1 MDIRTKVAII
11 GLIGVIGAA
20 FIMALPHYLDIPT
33 PTPTPTATPTPTSII
48 DTMDSTSGWETY
60 KDEEG
65 SSINIK
71 SVPGRTGNAIEI
83 SFDLKER
90 GYVHIYKKINPEVLS
105 GKEGIKFY
113 YKGSGE
119 PNTFKLVL
127 RYGDVGKTLFGVS
140 SDRGTVTDDWV
151 PIEAPYTYFNC
162 LWPDDNCLYY
172 GNKLDLKNVRKIGF
186 EIANLREGD
195 VCGSGKVIIDDVQ
208 GITS

>member
-20 FIMALPHYLDIPT
+20 FIMALPHYLDI

-90 GYVHIYKKINPEVLS
+90 GYVQIHKKLILKYYLE
-105 GKEGIKFY
+105 KREYFFFIK
-113 YKGSGE
+113 
-119 PNTFKLVL
+119 V
-127 RYGDVGKTLFGVS
+127 VVS
-140 SDRGTVTDDWV
+140 L
-151 PIEAPYTYFNC
+151 IHLN
-162 LWPDDNCLYY
+162 LY
-172 GNKLDLKNVRKIGF
+172 
-186 EIANLREGD
+186 
-195 VCGSGKVIIDDVQ
+195 
-208 GITS
+208 